1 MEFSQTEQKLTSA
14 DIDDFERKI
23 GLKLPQDFKEH
34 YLKFNGG
41 YPSFEYVKG
50 LRNIFT
56 INGFDSIKYGALPIE
71 KLIDDFR
78 ESGVDFNNKIPFAND
93 NGDNIFLI
101 SLDDSDYGKIYI
113 IEAEFLE
120 DKNYILVSES
130 FTDFLNSFFNE

>member
-1 MEFSQTEQKLTSA
+1 MEFSQTEQKLTLA
-14 DIDDFERKI
+14 DMDDFERKI

-56 INGFDSIKYGALPIE
+56 INGFDSIKYGVLPIE

-120 DKNYILVSES
+120 YKNYILVSES

>member
-1 MEFSQTEQKLTSA
+1 MEFSQTEQKLTLA
-14 DIDDFERKI
+14 DMDDFERKI

-78 ESGVDFNNKIPFAND
+78 ESGVNFNNKIPFASD

-130 FTDFLNSFFNE
+130 FPDFLNSFFNE

>member
-14 DIDDFERKI
+14 DMDDFERKI

-71 KLIDDFR
+71 KLIDDFQ
-78 ESGVDFNNKIPFAND
+78 ESGVDFNNKIPFASD

>member
-14 DIDDFERKI
+14 DMDDFERKI

-71 KLIDDFR
+71 KLIDDFQ

>member
-14 DIDDFERKI
+14 DMDDFERKI

-56 INGFDSIKYGALPIE
+56 INSFDSIKYGALPIE

>member
-1 MEFSQTEQKLTSA
+1 MEFSQTEQKLTLA
-14 DIDDFERKI
+14 DMDDFERKI
-23 GLKLPQDFKEH
+23 ELKLPQDFKEH

-78 ESGVDFNNKIPFAND
+78 ESGVIFNNKIPFAND

>member
-1 MEFSQTEQKLTSA
+1 MEFSQTEQKLTLA
-14 DIDDFERKI
+14 DMDDFERKI

-120 DKNYILVSES
+120 YKNYILVSES

>member
-1 MEFSQTEQKLTSA
+1 MEFLQTEQKLTLA
-14 DIDDFERKI
+14 DIDNFEMKI

-50 LRNIFT
+50 VRNVFT
-56 INGFDSIKYGALPIE
+56 INSFDSIKYGILPIE
-71 KLIDDFR
+71 KLIDDFK

-101 SLDDSDYGKIYI
+101 SLDDSDYGKVYI
-113 IEAEFLE
+113 IESEFLE
-120 DKNYILVSES
+120 DKNFILVSES
-130 FTDFLNSFFNE
+130 FTDFMNSFFNE

>member
-1 MEFSQTEQKLTSA
+1 MEFSQTEQKLTLA
-14 DIDDFERKI
+14 DMDDFERKI

-56 INGFDSIKYGALPIE
+56 INGFDSIKYGVLPIE

>member
-14 DIDDFERKI
+14 DMDDFERKI

>member
-1 MEFSQTEQKLTSA
+1 MEFSQTEQKLTLA
-14 DIDDFERKI
+14 DMDDFERKI

-56 INGFDSIKYGALPIE
+56 INSFDSIKYGALPIE

>member
-1 MEFSQTEQKLTSA
+1 MEFSQTEQKLTLA
-14 DIDDFERKI
+14 DMDDFERKI

>member
-1 MEFSQTEQKLTSA
+1 MEFLQTEQKLTLA

-41 YPSFEYVKG
+41 YPAFEYVKG
-50 LRNIFT
+50 VKNIFT
-56 INGFDSIKYGALPIE
+56 INSFDSIKYGVLPIE
-71 KLIDDFR
+71 KLIDDFQK
-78 ESGVDFNNKIPFAND
+78 SGVDFNHKIPFAND

-101 SLDDSDYGKIYI
+101 SLDSSDYGKIYI

-130 FTDFLNSFFNE
+130 FTDFINSFFNE

>member
-1 MEFSQTEQKLTSA
+1 MEFSQTEQKLTLA
-14 DIDDFERKI
+14 DMDDFERKI

-71 KLIDDFR
+71 KLIDDFQ

-120 DKNYILVSES
+120 NKNYILVSES

>member
-1 MEFSQTEQKLTSA
+1 MEFSQTEQKLTLA
-14 DIDDFERKI
+14 EMDDFERKI

-56 INGFDSIKYGALPIE
+56 INSFDSIKYGALPIE
-71 KLIDDFR
+71 KLIDDFQ

>member
-1 MEFSQTEQKLTSA
+1 MEFSQTEQKLTLA
-14 DIDDFERKI
+14 EMDDFERKI

-56 INGFDSIKYGALPIE
+56 INGFDSIKYGVLPIE

>member
-1 MEFSQTEQKLTSA
+1 MEFSQTEQKLTLA
-14 DIDDFERKI
+14 DMDDFERKI

-71 KLIDDFR
+71 KLIDDFQK
-78 ESGVDFNNKIPFAND
+78 SGVN
-93 NGDNIFLI
+93 
-101 SLDDSDYGKIYI
+101 
-113 IEAEFLE
+113 
-120 DKNYILVSES
+120 
-130 FTDFLNSFFNE
+130 FNEPILTFRKQTRNYDFCGVKHKNLRPCL